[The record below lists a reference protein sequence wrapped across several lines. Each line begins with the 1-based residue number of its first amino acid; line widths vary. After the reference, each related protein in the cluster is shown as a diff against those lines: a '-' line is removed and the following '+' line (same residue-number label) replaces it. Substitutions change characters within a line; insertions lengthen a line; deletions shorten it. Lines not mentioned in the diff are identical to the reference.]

1 MSHQAYISI
10 GSNIE
15 PEKNVRLAIKALRN
29 HFGKLKVSPVYESEA
44 VGFDGDNFYNLVVA
58 ILTDMS
64 VGEVNQ
70 CLHDIE
76 DRYGRDRKGPRFS
89 PRSIDLDLL
98 LYDDL
103 VGAHDGVLLPREEI
117 PHHAHVLC
125 PLADLIP
132 AVIHP
137 LLNKNYQQ
145 LWQGFI
151 VPAGFQKID
160 FPWN

>member
-1 MSHQAYISI
+1 MSHRAYISI
-10 GSNIE
+10 GSNIQ
-15 PEKNVRLAIKALRN
+15 PEKNVRLAVNVLRDI
-29 HFGKLKVSPVYESEA
+29 FGGLEISPVYESEA

-58 ILTDMS
+58 VATDMN

-76 DRYGRDRKGPRFS
+76 DRYGRERNGHRFS
-89 PRSIDLDLL
+89 SRSIDLDLL

-103 VGAHDGVLLPREEI
+103 CGEYDGVLLPREEI

-132 AVIHP
+132 AEMHP
-137 LLNKNYQQ
+137 GLNKTYLQ
-145 LWQGFI
+145 LWREFL
-151 VPAGFQKID
+151 VPRGFQKIE
-160 FPWN
+160 FVFG